1 MATLTGV
8 SLLRRGVLAA
18 AGVDVPV
25 RGEAESLLVS
35 LDATGVPW
43 PERRDGDVVLVEPA
57 AEDDEASALD
67 PAEPVVSAKAT
78 GIDATAEP
86 TPRAMAR
93 APTRPT

>member
-1 MATLTGV
+1 M
-8 SLLRRGVLAA
+8 LRRGVLAA
-18 AGVDVPV
+18 AGVDVPL

-35 LDATGVPW
+35 IDAVGVPW
-43 PERRDGDVVLVEPA
+43 PERRDGDGVLVERA
-57 AEDDEASALD
+57 EEDDEASALD

-86 TPRAMAR
+86 TPRAMAS